1 MKKGA
6 DMMKILVTDGL
17 AEEAVKM
24 LEEAGHEVVLEEASP
39 ERLLEMIGDF
49 DGLIVRS
56 RTKVRSDALEKASRM
71 KVIGRAGIGVDNI
84 DINDAKGRGIKVVNA
99 PMGSTLSV
107 AELAFG
113 HMLAH
118 ARGIVKGTIG
128 IKNQQ
133 WLKKQLKGME
143 LDGKTVGI
151 IGCGRIGQALAH
163 RCQAFGMN
171 TIGFDPYLPK
181 EVADKVGIELVELD
195 ELYRRSDLI
204 SLHVALTPET
214 RHMISTK
221 ELEMMKNGAILVN
234 CARGGVVDEEALYHA
249 LHEGKLGGA
258 ALDVFETE
266 PPGAL
271 KLAELDNVTL
281 TPHIGANTRDAQLK
295 AGVMVSEQVLMAL
308 KGETPTHWVNR

>member
-1 MKKGA
+1 
-6 DMMKILVTDGL
+6 MKILVTDGL
-17 AEEAVKM
+17 AGEAVKM

-39 ERLLEMIGDF
+39 DRLLEMIGDF

-56 RTKVRSDALEKASRM
+56 RTKVRTDALEKAVNL

-118 ARGIVKGTIG
+118 ARGIVKGTLG
-128 IKNQQ
+128 LKNKQ

-151 IGCGRIGQALAH
+151 IGCGRIGQALAQ
-163 RCQAFGMN
+163 RCQAFGMK

-181 EVADKVGIELVELD
+181 EVADKAGIELVELD
-195 ELYRRSDLI
+195 EIYRSSDFI
-204 SLHVALTPET
+204 SLHVALTEET

-221 ELEMMKNGAILVN
+221 ELETMKDTAILVN
-234 CARGGVVDEEALYHA
+234 CARGGVVDEDALYNA
-249 LHEGKLGGA
+249 LQEGKIGGA

-266 PPGAL
+266 PPVDL

-281 TPHIGANTRDAQLK
+281 TPHIGANTKDAQLK
-295 AGVMVSEQVLMAL
+295 AGVMVSEQVMIAL
-308 KGETPTHWVNR
+308 KGDTPTYWVNK